1 MFKNPGEAG
10 NTKNKEHTARCLYGA
25 GIVPRAGDG
34 GEDAAGVAEAVRAVF
49 SDCRKR
55 TKNKEH
61 TARSLYIAGVVPRAG
76 DGGVDAAGVAEAG
89 AVRAVFSDCR
99 KANKKQGTRRIVA
112 CIKAN
117 EKKKQ

>member
-1 MFKNPGEAG
+1 MVEKTQQVSLKPFAQCFRTAG
-10 NTKNKEHTARCLYGA
+10 SEQ
-25 GIVPRAGDG
+25 
-34 GEDAAGVAEAVRAVF
+34 
-49 SDCRKR
+49 
-55 TKNKEH
+55 KNKEH

-99 KANKKQGTRRIVA
+99 KANKKQGTRIVA

-117 EKKKQ
+117 EKKQ